1 MVKKQKKVIP
11 NRRKEPEI
19 NTEKLVD
26 KYTRVLQ
33 LLSLVAVILL
43 LIMRGTIKG
52 FELEN
57 YILIGLMGLAVG
69 LNPEQIRK
77 ILSDVLKSFIGKK

>member
-1 MVKKQKKVIP
+1 
-11 NRRKEPEI
+11 
-19 NTEKLVD
+19 
-26 KYTRVLQ
+26 
-33 LLSLVAVILL
+33 
-43 LIMRGTIKG
+43 MRGTIKD
-52 FELEN
+52 FEIEN